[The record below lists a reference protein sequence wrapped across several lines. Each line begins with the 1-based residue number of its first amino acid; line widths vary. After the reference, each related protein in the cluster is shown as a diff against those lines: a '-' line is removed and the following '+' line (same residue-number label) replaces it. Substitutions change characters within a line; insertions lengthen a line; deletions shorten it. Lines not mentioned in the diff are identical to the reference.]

1 MALVL
6 RWEQRK
12 NQVSGRFH
20 SCHQNEK

>member
-20 SCHQNEK
+20 SSHQNGK